1 MKRNPSTCVAVAL
14 VAAGAL
20 VAGQGRDAGQLL
32 AGART
37 ALGGDKLAAVK
48 TLTAVGRTVRTN
60 QAGATVENEF
70 ELALEL
76 PDKYLMRSVM
86 MAMGNMSIYRNTGF
100 NGGQVIEEIARPPS
114 LSGGTFFMRVSGPGG
129 GAVDPEKMTPEQKA
143 EFDQKRLL
151 ANRKEYA
158 RLALG
163 MFAASPAAYPLE
175 LSDGGQAESADGKAD
190 VIDVKGEG
198 GFAARLFIDSQTHLP
213 LMLSWMD
220 KEPLVMQM
228 GGPGG
233 GAAGPG
239 GGVTMGGG
247 GAVTMTMSGSG
258 GVTADA
264 KRSAQAGGASMSQE
278 DRDKLMKDL
287 EARRKDAEAKLRTV
301 EYRVFYADYKAV
313 GGVQLPH
320 RIQRSIDGKMT
331 EEMVFDS
338 IKVNPKIDAKKFQV
352 SK

>member
-1 MKRNPSTCVAVAL
+1 VKRNLSTCVAVAL

-20 VAGQGRDAGQLL
+20 VAGQGRDANQLL

-48 TLTAVGRTVRTN
+48 TLTAMGRTVRTN
-60 QAGATVENEF
+60 QAGNTVENEF

-100 NGGQVIEEIARPPS
+100 NGGQAIEEIDRPPS

-129 GAVDPEKMTPEQKA
+129 GAVDPEKMTPDQKA

-151 ANRKEYA
+151 ANKKEFA
-158 RLALG
+158 KLALG

-233 GAAGPG
+233 GAPGPG
-239 GGVTMGGG
+239 GA
-247 GAVTMTMSGSG
+247 GAVTMTMSGGG
-258 GVTADA
+258 GVAA
-264 KRSAQAGGASMSQE
+264 GAPVHAPAGGSTMSQE
-278 DRDKLMKDL
+278 DRDKMMKDL
-287 EARRKDAEAKLRTV
+287 DARRKDAESKLRTV
-301 EYRVFYADYKAV
+301 EYRVFYADYKEV
-313 GGVQLPH
+313 GGVQWPH
-320 RIQRSIDGKMT
+320 RIQRAIDGKTT
-331 EEMVFDS
+331 EEMTFDT

>member
-1 MKRNPSTCVAVAL
+1 MRNAGTCVVVAL
-14 VAAGAL
+14 IAAAAL
-20 VAGQGRDAGQLL
+20 VAGQGRDANQIL

-37 ALGGDKLAAVK
+37 ALGGEKLAAVR

-60 QAGATVENEF
+60 QAGNTVENEF

-76 PDKYLMRSVM
+76 PDKYLMRNVM

-100 NGGQVIEEIARPPS
+100 NGGQVIEEIDRPPS
-114 LSGGTFFMRVSGPGG
+114 LSGGTFYMRVSGPGG

-151 ANRKEYA
+151 ANKKEYA

-163 MFAASPAAYPLE
+163 MFAASPAAFPLE

-190 VIDVKGEG
+190 VIDVKGED

-228 GGPGG
+228 RGPGG

-239 GGVTMGGG
+239 GG
-247 GAVTMTMSGSG
+247 GAVTMTMSGGG

-264 KRSAQAGGASMSQE
+264 KRSAQADGASMSKE

-301 EYRVFYADYKAV
+301 EYRVFYADYKSV

-320 RIQRSIDGKMT
+320 RIQRSIDGKPT

>member
-1 MKRNPSTCVAVAL
+1 VKRNPCTLLAVAL
-14 VAAGAL
+14 VAAGSL
-20 VAGQGRDAGQLL
+20 VAGQGRDANQVL

-37 ALGGDKLAAVK
+37 ALGGDKIAAVK
-48 TLTAVGRTVRTN
+48 SLTAVGRTVRANPNGTS
-60 QAGATVENEF
+60 VENEF

-100 NGGQVIEEIARPPS
+100 NGGQVIEEIDRPPS
-114 LSGGTFFMRVSGPGG
+114 LSGGMMVIRLAGPDGTPM
-129 GAVDPEKMTPEQKA
+129 DPEKMTPEQKA

-151 ANRKEYA
+151 ANRKEFA
-158 RLALG
+158 KLALG

-175 LSDGGQAESADGKAD
+175 LADGGQAESADGRAD

-213 LMLSWMD
+213 LMLTWMD

-239 GGVTMGGG
+239 GGG
-247 GAVTMTMSGSG
+247 GAVTMTMSGG
-258 GVTADA
+258 GGAAAGVPGHAP
-264 KRSAQAGGASMSQE
+264 AGGSSMSQE
-278 DRDKLMKDL
+278 DRDKMMKDL
-287 EARRKDAEAKLRTV
+287 DARRKEAEARLRTV
-301 EYRVFYADYKAV
+301 EYRVFYADYQSV

-320 RIQRSIDGKMT
+320 RIQRSIDGKAT
-331 EEMVFDS
+331 EEMIFDT
-338 IKVNPKIDAKKFQV
+338 IKVNPKIDPKKFQV

>member
-1 MKRNPSTCVAVAL
+1 VAVAL

-20 VAGQGRDAGQLL
+20 VAGQGRDASQLL

-37 ALGGDKLAAVK
+37 ALGGEKLAAVR
-48 TLTAVGRTVRTN
+48 TLTALGRTVRTN
-60 QAGATVENEF
+60 QAGTTVENEF

-100 NGGQVIEEIARPPS
+100 NGGQVIEEIDRPPS
-114 LSGGTFFMRVSGPGG
+114 LSGGTFFMRFSGPGG
-129 GAVDPEKMTPEQKA
+129 TPTDPEKMTPEQKA

-151 ANRKEYA
+151 ANKKEFA
-158 RLALG
+158 KLALG

-233 GAAGPG
+233 GPGPG

-247 GAVTMTMSGSG
+247 GAVTMTMSGGGG
-258 GVTADA
+258 GVAA
-264 KRSAQAGGASMSQE
+264 GAPVHAPIGGASMSQE

-301 EYRVFYADYKAV
+301 EYRVFYADYKSV

-320 RIQRSIDGKMT
+320 RIQRSIDGKPT
-331 EEMVFDS
+331 EEMIFDT